1 MDANSQKTVTIKS
14 FCTTCGDP
22 LTSLVGDEVACSSCG
37 TANTTPTTGE
47 RPPEILSSEHEE
59 IIKFFCHH
67 CEQKL
72 SSPVRFAGKGFDCP
86 TCSSRN
92 VIPREKAERK
102 AKERAEHEAKKTAKR
117 EARERVLLEAKEKS
131 QREDKEKAEQ
141 NKIKVKSVAKNM
153 VGERIRKKTASNPAT
168 SEKTSGKQKLP
179 TPPKGV
185 NASAQSPSPA
195 GKANDKPV
203 APPKAK
209 AANGN
214 SLWNLFG
221 LLKRKQ
227 VIVESPQRS
236 TNGRTDA
243 PKEKP
248 NRSGPQVESA
258 KPPTKNGAG
267 SHAAQPMDSSSG
279 AKSKPAKATA
289 ESMTGPS
296 GNGSS
301 AKLEASDREK
311 GKKNA
316 PQKTTSPGGPP
327 RSTILPPVKTKKE
340 ILIGRGQAPKKP
352 APAASKDSPGQL
364 AKSNRAIRLS
374 NPVSGTNRTILPR
387 PRDERIEEE
396 RKVSAGRRPIRL
408 EEGESSLPAPRVKQ
422 PSAMANKVSDLL
434 ADPNL
439 EDDPFDAL
447 LDDDFDVEKLFPE
460 IEPIASG
467 MSKE

>member
-1 MDANSQKTVTIKS
+1 K
-14 FCTTCGDP
+14 
-22 LTSLVGDEVACSSCG
+22 
-37 TANTTPTTGE
+37 
-47 RPPEILSSEHEE
+47 
-59 IIKFFCHH
+59 
-67 CEQKL
+67 
-72 SSPVRFAGKGFDCP
+72 
-86 TCSSRN
+86 
-92 VIPREKAERK
+92 KAEREARKK
-102 AKERAEHEAKKTAKR
+102 AEREARKKAEREARKKAEREAKKKAEREAKKKAEREAKEKAKR
-117 EARERVLLEAKEKS
+117 EAR
-131 QREDKEKAEQ
+131 EKAEQ
-141 NKIKVKSVAKNM
+141 NKIKVKSVAKKL

-195 GKANDKPV
+195 GQANDKPV
-203 APPKAK
+203 APPKAN

-248 NRSGPQVESA
+248 NRSEPQVESAKPAA

-301 AKLEASDREK
+301 AKLEASDGEK

-340 ILIGRGQAPKKP
+340 IPIGRGQEPKKP
-352 APAASKDSPGQL
+352 APAASKDSPREL
-364 AKSNRAIRLS
+364 ATSNRAIRLT

-387 PRDERIEEE
+387 PRDKRIEEE
-396 RKVSAGRRPIRL
+396 RQVSARRRPIRL

-447 LDDDFDVEKLFPE
+447 LDDDFDVVKLFPE
-460 IEPIASG
+460 IEPISSG